1 MMMHTHWVKRFI
13 PLTALVLLLLGVT
26 PTLADDGPL
35 PEELLDNARF
45 VQRLNEQVPL
55 DLEFRDETGKTVA
68 LSSYFSDR
76 PVVLA
81 MMYYN
86 CPNICNIAVEDLI
99 ENLRDVN
106 FTMGTDFD
114 VVTVSIDPRET
125 PAMAAEK
132 KAEYVKHYN
141 RTGANDGWHA
151 LTGDDAM
158 IQRLAR
164 SIGFTYAWD
173 PNLKQYAHPSGLTVL
188 TPEGKISQYLYAL
201 VYGVTDLRLG
211 LVQASENKIGSL
223 VDKILMRCYQFDPLT
238 GQYTPAVM
246 TFVRIISL
254 IVVAV
259 LGGFLTRTLYRERRN
274 HTSHPSV

>member
-1 MMMHTHWVKRFI
+1 MMLNIQRLQRFV
-13 PLTALVLLLLGVT
+13 PLAALVFVFLAAT
-26 PTLADDGPL
+26 PAFADDGPR
-35 PEELLDNARF
+35 PEQLLETARF
-45 VQRLNEQVPL
+45 EQRLNEQVPL
-55 DLEFRDETGKTVA
+55 DLQFRDETGQTVK
-68 LSSYFSDR
+68 LGSFFNGK
-76 PVVLA
+76 PVILA

-99 ENLRDVN
+99 ENMRDVN
-106 FTMGTDFD
+106 FRLGTDYD

-141 RTGANDGWHA
+141 QAGAEDGWHA

-173 PNLKQYAHPSGLTVL
+173 PNLQEYAHPSGVTVL
-188 TPEGKISQYLYAL
+188 TPQGKIAQYLYAL
-201 VYGVTDLRLG
+201 VYSSTDLRLG

-223 VDKILMRCYQFDPLT
+223 VDKVLLRCYQFNPLT
-238 GQYTPAVM
+238 GQYTPAIM
-246 TFVRIISL
+246 NIVRIVSL
-254 IVVAV
+254 MVFAV
-259 LGGFLTRTLYRERRN
+259 LGGFLIRTLYRERRRN
-274 HTSHPSV
+274 TPLPSA